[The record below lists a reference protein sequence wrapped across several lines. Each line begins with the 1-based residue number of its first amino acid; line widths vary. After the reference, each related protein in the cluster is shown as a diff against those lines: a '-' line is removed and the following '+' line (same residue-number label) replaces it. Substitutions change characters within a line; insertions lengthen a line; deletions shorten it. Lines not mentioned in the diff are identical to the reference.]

1 MSLCR
6 TSLDARRDRRK
17 GRIRWLTL
25 PIKGMSR
32 TWFMSPAS
40 RRTLTTMQSFVKRR
54 IDKTQAR
61 WETLTREQYLQV
73 NRKHLLLISFEIK
86 YA

>member
-6 TSLDARRDRRK
+6 TSSDARRDRRK
-17 GRIRWLTL
+17 GCIRWLTL
-25 PIKGMSR
+25 PVKGVSQ
-32 TWFMSPAS
+32 TCITSLAS
-40 RRTLTTMQSFVKRR
+40 RHTLTTMQTSVKEESTKLRR
-54 IDKTQAR
+54 R
-61 WETLTREQYLQV
+61 ETLTREQYLQV